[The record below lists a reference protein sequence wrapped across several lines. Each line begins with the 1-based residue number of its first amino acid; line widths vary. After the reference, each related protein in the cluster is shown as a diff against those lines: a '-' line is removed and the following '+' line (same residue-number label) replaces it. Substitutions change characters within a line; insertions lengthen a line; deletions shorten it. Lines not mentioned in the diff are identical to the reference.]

1 MAALQLRP
9 QRRRFRPIL
18 VWLYFF
24 VTGFALFLVLSGVLL
39 FSTTGSGFAA
49 ESSIPTVDSNG
60 AKVPDWSQIS
70 FGKLPGLAS
79 SGSFQA
85 PNDVVSELGYDPSRS
100 WNSGQSIAGVST
112 LGDFQDSFQLQNFNM
127 SQISQ
132 ITGLDL
138 ENTSLADFGLMSF
151 QNLQSLVEAIPSL
164 KDFPIE
170 QVLPVKDVL
179 TQTVGNFDS
188 SQTIGQ
194 LLQQSPHLGDLS
206 FADLPLDG
214 YKLTD
219 IPNIETAPLENFKDW
234 QGVTLDQIPG
244 LNDVPFNEFPSPP
257 ADGGMTGIVDV
268 AFGAAESERDRTISG
283 SDVEGFSVPC
293 QEGCAHVEL
302 SGNSQVLGKSW
313 ISGKYQEVRG
323 GFGVLGT
330 VNGGKE
336 PTGRLPFG
344 DAFKVAIWDVDETKG
359 SASSVMLFRFCHR
372 GMPDLGC
379 TPYFVPV
386 PFMTYR
392 ETEPIFLGQL
402 DGDGGSSSYST
413 PTETATSEK
422 QAIQKGEFKPSPSS
436 ASLGGGL
443 VPSSGSDALS
453 SFLPPTLDCNKQ
465 YQGVALDAFA
475 SALSSIEG
483 DYNSLGPFVCDG
495 SGNCGRALGAMQFMS
510 YRKDV
515 RDKISSKPGGQEFL
529 VSLDKGQPVTD
540 EQVLSYFSPVDQQE
554 LFESNITQ
562 LIDLA
567 ENQIDPTTGK
577 PFAGDRL
584 IERVAQMHFG
594 GVGAPIDS
602 SATDV
607 RQKLSVKSYGET
619 ARDNYHKSLVDIG
632 C

>member
-1 MAALQLRP
+1 MATFRLRP
-9 QRRRFRPIL
+9 LRWRFRPIF

-24 VTGFALFLVLSGVLL
+24 LTGFALFLFLSGVLL
-39 FSTTGSGFAA
+39 FSTTRSGLAA
-49 ESSIPTVDSNG
+49 ESSIPTVDFNG
-60 AKVPDWSQIS
+60 AKVPDWNQIT

-85 PNDVVSELGYDPSRS
+85 PNNAVSELGYDPSRS
-100 WNSGQSIAGVST
+100 WSSGQSLTEVSA
-112 LGDFQDSFQLQNFNM
+112 LGDFQDSFQLQNFDMN
-127 SQISQ
+127 QISQ

-138 ENTSLADFGLMSF
+138 ENTSLADFGLMVF

-170 QVLPVKDVL
+170 QVLPVNDLL
-179 TQTVGNFDS
+179 TQSVGNLDS

-206 FADLPLDG
+206 FADLPLEG

-219 IPNIETAPLENFKDW
+219 IPNLEATPLGNFKDW
-234 QGVTLDQIPG
+234 QGVTLDKIPG

-257 ADGGMTGIVDV
+257 VGGGMTGIVDV
-268 AFGAAESERDRTISG
+268 AFGAAESQRQRTISG

-293 QEGCAHVEL
+293 KEGCAHIEL

-313 ISGKYQEVRG
+313 ISGKYQEVKG
-323 GFGVLGT
+323 GFGVLGA
-330 VNGGKE
+330 VNNGKE

-359 SASSVMLFRFCHR
+359 TVSSVMLFRFCHR

-392 ETEPIFLGQL
+392 ETQPIFLGQL
-402 DGDGGSSSYST
+402 DGGEASSSYST
-413 PTETATSEK
+413 PTGVAASEM
-422 QAIQKGEFKPSPSS
+422 QAIKKGEFKPSPAS
-436 ASLGGGL
+436 ARSEL
-443 VPSSGSDALS
+443 VTSPGSNALS

-483 DYNSLGPFVCDG
+483 DYNSVGAFVCDG
-495 SGNCGRALGAMQFMS
+495 SGNCGRGLGAMQYMS
-510 YRKDV
+510 YRNDV

-529 VSLDKGQPVTD
+529 ASLDKGQAVTG
-540 EQVLSYFSPVDQQE
+540 EQILTYFSPADQQE
-554 LFESNITQ
+554 LFESDITQ
-562 LIDLA
+562 LIDVA
-567 ENQIDPTTGK
+567 ENQIDPTTGRA
-577 PFAGDRL
+577 FAGDRL

-594 GVGAPIDS
+594 GIGAPIDS

-607 RQKLSVKSYGET
+607 HQKLSVKSY
-619 ARDNYHKSLVDIG
+619 
-632 C
+632 